1 MRAAKVSP
9 IRQRLKVDKG
19 IPLTKNTSN
28 AGAPRS
34 EMRMLVE
41 SMKIGESFQVP
52 KGFDVKVRG
61 YINSVQLRSE
71 KKFSVRKYEGGYR
84 CWRIE

>member
-9 IRQRLKVDKG
+9 IRQRLKIDKG
-19 IPLTKNTSN
+19 IPLSKINSG

-34 EMRMLVE
+34 EMRMLIE
-41 SMKIGESFQVP
+41 SMEVGESFQVP

-61 YINSVQLRSE
+61 CINSVQLRSE